1 MVIDY
6 QLAAA
11 VNAAIVTKKLIYHG
25 EIQGDVTTSEEA
37 VLKRT
42 AVQTGSVTM
51 PSLVVENGSIFNGS
65 CTVKR
70 ETVAELPQN
79 ETGQEGTGSDDLS
92 VGVAQQRAE
101 V

>member
-11 VNAAIVTKKLIYHG
+11 VNAAIATKRLIYHG

-37 VLKRT
+37 VLKGT
-42 AVQTGSVTM
+42 AVQTGGITT
-51 PSLVVENGSIFNGS
+51 PSLIVERGSIFNGS